1 MSKITEVAAAVIQRP
16 DGSFLLAQRPEGKPY
31 SGYWEF
37 PGGKIEQGEN
47 ALACLKREI
56 KEELD
61 VEILGATPWIT
72 RVHAYTHATVRLHFF
87 RVSEW
92 SGNFQGM
99 EDQAHTWQRVEQLEV
114 GPMLPANTPI
124 FRALSLPTI
133 YAISNAAQ
141 LGVSVFLRR
150 LETALQSG
158 IGLIQVREKT
168 LPVDTLNDLANDVV
182 RRAHAAGARVLVNGD
197 SALAQRVGAD
207 GIHVTAPQLA
217 QLKERPDFPLVGA
230 SCHERNEI
238 ERAAALGLDFVV
250 FGTVNR
256 TPSHPGQPPLG
267 WDAFREMV
275 RDAPLPVYAI
285 GGLNADDLSAAQ
297 ACGAHGVALQR
308 AAWSAA

>member
-87 RVSEW
+87 RVREW

-150 LETALQSG
+150 LEHALQSG
-158 IGLIQVREKT
+158 IGLIQIREKT
-168 LPVDTLNDLANDVV
+168 LPADALNDLAKDVV
-182 RRAHAAGARVLVNGD
+182 RRAHAAGARVLVNSD
-197 SALAQRVGAD
+197 SALARRVSAD

-217 QLKERPDFPLVGA
+217 LLQERPEFPLVGA

-250 FGTVNR
+250 LGTVNR
-256 TPSHPGQPPLG
+256 TPSHPGQQPLG
-267 WDAFREMV
+267 WDAFREIV

-285 GGLNADDLSAAQ
+285 GGMSAGDLSAAQ
-297 ACGAHGVALQR
+297 ECGAHGVALQR

>member
-16 DGSFLLAQRPEGKPY
+16 DGSFLLAQRPAGKPY

-37 PGGKIEQGEN
+37 PGGKIEHGEN

-87 RVSEW
+87 RVREW
-92 SGNFQGM
+92 RGDFRGM

-150 LETALQSG
+150 LEHALQSG
-158 IGLIQVREKT
+158 LGLIQIREKT
-168 LPVDTLNDLANDVV
+168 LPADALNDLAKDVV
-182 RRAHAAGARVLVNGD
+182 RRVHAAGARVLVNSD
-197 SALAQRVGAD
+197 SALARRVGAD

-217 QLKERPDFPLVGA
+217 QLRERPEFPLVGA
-230 SCHERNEI
+230 SCHERSEI
-238 ERAAALGLDFVV
+238 ECAAALGLDFVLL
-250 FGTVNR
+250 GTVNR
-256 TPSHPGQPPLG
+256 TPSHPGQAPLG

-285 GGLNADDLSAAQ
+285 GGMSAGDLSAAQ
-297 ACGAHGVALQR
+297 ECGAHGVALQR